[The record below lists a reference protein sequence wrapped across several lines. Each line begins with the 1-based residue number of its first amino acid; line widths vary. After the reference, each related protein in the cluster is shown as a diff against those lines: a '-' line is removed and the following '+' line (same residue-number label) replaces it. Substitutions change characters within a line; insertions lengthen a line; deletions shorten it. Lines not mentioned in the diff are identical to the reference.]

1 MNKIWVVLCLRD
13 GTNDM
18 YCCVIQA
25 VRDYYTNHD
34 VASVL
39 QKMNREPED
48 HTNQETEVKI
58 NEESIDN
65 GNQEQEPDLTKGRE
79 ETVRETET
87 QTNAE
92 TEPIINEET
101 NANVNKEQEE
111 VNQKNDKRR
120 KHIAKRKQGNE
131 IVVRDVKK
139 HKSAVV
145 VHSRSKDCVE
155 VDNKSKPVE
164 KKKARLLVQRIPP
177 NWFMALIPKIPRQ
190 HRAAIRKIGF
200 GAFLDLDIGAH
211 KSAFSAELVT
221 SLDANRVNLVMDNK
235 EEIDIQLK
243 DIHLVYGLPIGG
255 RKIVE
260 PKKEEDEEWV
270 SFLRTWRGF
279 FNMESGSPYLSK
291 VLDRLNELCE
301 KDLCDDFLWH
311 FVVCVVNT
319 CICSTSRPEVAYK
332 FLYSCMDIQKIH
344 ELDWCHYTFV
354 NMKIAA
360 EKWKGGNAYFTGPL
374 PFLLI
379 TYFDRLQREKIVQ
392 PREFPLLSVWNSERI
407 EERMKIE
414 NKRGFGKGVVL
425 KRIAYEGLLEEQ
437 VEEHIYQKDPH
448 LQAGSS
454 TSSYNI
460 MGFLDKF
467 GDLAKA
473 LASNINEMYVMVDKA
488 SDLFKE
494 GDTAEELKRLVD
506 NIWSKY
512 TNKPTEPILP
522 EAQEKVKSPSVLSQD
537 KQMFDEPGFIE
548 ELDVVMAKAWEDYQ
562 ERIGMSKK
570 FVKPRP
576 TKKKKKARDESDILG
591 FKLLTQSQTDEE
603 EEQPLP
609 FATTTTHIF
618 VPESESPV
626 ILSDIPSS
634 SALKPTEV
642 ISLDSAESFENMD
655 LDLDL
660 DLALGVQ
667 KSLENAANNVKSQ
680 EQTDTENATN
690 KPSSGKDDDPKERA
704 SDVVPTEA
712 TLGNNDQQMGTETT
726 KTPTGLDIDGK
737 QAGSPKYEEPKQK
750 IDEQEGGN
758 DESRKSQRCI
768 EKLTQ
773 YLRSPF
779 MVKHDAAFKR
789 VDVAKRRMAD
799 YAFAEGP
806 IE

>member
-1 MNKIWVVLCLRD
+1 M
-13 GTNDM
+13 
-18 YCCVIQA
+18 CC
-25 VRDYYTNHD
+25 
-34 VASVL
+34 
-39 QKMNREPED
+39 
-48 HTNQETEVKI
+48 
-58 NEESIDN
+58 
-65 GNQEQEPDLTKGRE
+65 
-79 ETVRETET
+79 RETET

-145 VHSRSKDCVE
+145 VHSGSKDCVE

-301 KDLCDDFLWH
+301 KDLCDEFLWH

-374 PFLLI
+374 PFLLVCTLPI
-379 TYFDRLQREKIVQ
+379 TY
-392 PREFPLLSVWNSERI
+392 S
-407 EERMKIE
+407 
-414 NKRGFGKGVVL
+414 L
-425 KRIAYEGLLEEQ
+425 K
-437 VEEHIYQKDPH
+437 V
-448 LQAGSS
+448 
-454 TSSYNI
+454 
-460 MGFLDKF
+460 
-467 GDLAKA
+467 
-473 LASNINEMYVMVDKA
+473 
-488 SDLFKE
+488 
-494 GDTAEELKRLVD
+494 
-506 NIWSKY
+506 
-512 TNKPTEPILP
+512 
-522 EAQEKVKSPSVLSQD
+522 
-537 KQMFDEPGFIE
+537 
-548 ELDVVMAKAWEDYQ
+548 
-562 ERIGMSKK
+562 
-570 FVKPRP
+570 
-576 TKKKKKARDESDILG
+576 
-591 FKLLTQSQTDEE
+591 
-603 EEQPLP
+603 
-609 FATTTTHIF
+609 
-618 VPESESPV
+618 
-626 ILSDIPSS
+626 
-634 SALKPTEV
+634 
-642 ISLDSAESFENMD
+642 
-655 LDLDL
+655 
-660 DLALGVQ
+660 
-667 KSLENAANNVKSQ
+667 
-680 EQTDTENATN
+680 
-690 KPSSGKDDDPKERA
+690 
-704 SDVVPTEA
+704 
-712 TLGNNDQQMGTETT
+712 
-726 KTPTGLDIDGK
+726 
-737 QAGSPKYEEPKQK
+737 
-750 IDEQEGGN
+750 
-758 DESRKSQRCI
+758 
-768 EKLTQ
+768 
-773 YLRSPF
+773 
-779 MVKHDAAFKR
+779 
-789 VDVAKRRMAD
+789 
-799 YAFAEGP
+799 
-806 IE
+806 